1 MHLKHTIV
9 KFGFIMALLA
19 SKNVIAETPVS
30 LRVDASLPY
39 CTFDKT
45 YDTPQRIAKNT
56 LRGSFNVQCQDQA
69 RPFRLASTLSPFA
82 HIDLN
87 DNSAYT
93 VEMYVREGGWACA
106 GDVIHKDA
114 TALHSGN
121 RSVRLI
127 GLQEDKKWSYCV
139 QLTPTKGDSVPEM
152 WPLQGELAITLMDA
166 QKGWLLPENAS
177 RINVRFEHNSSA
189 LGNDIQVLLD
199 TLLSNIIKP
208 NDYHV
213 QLHAHTSTV
222 GDAQYNHELSIMRL
236 MRVRNYIVKKSGIP
250 KKNTW
255 GQAWG
260 ETRPAALNT
269 IENEETQNRRV
280 DIILL
285 PKADAKLS
293 NVEVMA
299 APRII
304 VVDQ

>member
-1 MHLKHTIV
+1 MRLKNTIV
-9 KFGFIMALLA
+9 KFSFMMALFA
-19 SKNVIAETPVS
+19 SKGAIAETPVS

-39 CTFDKT
+39 CAFDKT
-45 YDTPQRIAKNT
+45 YETPQRITERT
-56 LRGSFNVQCQDQA
+56 LRGSFNVQCQDKT

-82 HIDLN
+82 HINLN
-87 DNSAYT
+87 DNSAYA
-93 VEMYVREGGWACA
+93 VGMYVRKNGLACD
-106 GDVIHKDA
+106 GDIIHKDA

-127 GLQEDKKWSYCV
+127 GLQEDKEWFYCV
-139 QLTPTKGDSVPEM
+139 QLTPTKGVSVQKK

-166 QKGWLLPENAS
+166 QQGWLLPENAS

-189 LGNDIQVLLD
+189 LGDDIQVLLN

-222 GDAQYNHELSIMRL
+222 GDAQYNHELSLMRL

-250 KKNTW
+250 KNNTW

-269 IENEETQNRRV
+269 IEDEETQNRRV

-285 PKADAKLS
+285 PRADAKLS